1 MSKQL
6 GSLLERT
13 EKSISE
19 AVDYQ
24 ERNNSGLNEY
34 NAFLVHQLLK
44 NICEVLAEV
53 EGNKTADE
61 YFDHFRE
68 YENSLRTDL

>member
-6 GSLLERT
+6 GSLLGRT

-44 NICEVLAEV
+44 SISETLAEL
-53 EGNKTADE
+53 EGEKTADE
-61 YFDHFRE
+61 YFIHFRE
-68 YENSLRTDL
+68 HEEQLRSEQ